1 MRIAILLGCIAA
13 MLLPASIHARQGAPI
28 DPAVAHANALRSGPI
43 DYREGWYGS
52 GDTRL
57 HYVEA
62 GRGPLVILYHGFPS
76 FWYSWYDQMEL
87 LKTRYRVVAV
97 DGPGA
102 NLSGKP
108 ADLAPYRVAA
118 LARQL
123 DGLARH
129 LNGKRRFVLVGH
141 DWGAALAFAYA
152 QAYPQR
158 LRGVAGVSAPPYNL
172 FLDLVRTDQEQQARS
187 AYMPMF
193 HTLTLDTIRA
203 RGIAPQIFNASYQ
216 SLIASGALTEA
227 EVALFRNVLSDPATI
242 HGGMNWYRANVP
254 PFGAISDA
262 DYWPER
268 DLRLT
273 VPALLIWGEEDR
285 TFVPAFIDRFQAAVP
300 TAAVVRVKGVNHW
313 ATMEANPATN
323 RALLAFVDE
332 VTAR

>member
-1 MRIAILLGCIAA
+1 MRFLMILALAA
-13 MLLPASIHARQGAPI
+13 AALLPLPLSAWPSPPT
-28 DPAVAHANALRSGPI
+28 DPAVTHANAIRTGPI
-43 DYREGWYGS
+43 GYREGYYGS

-76 FWYSWYDQMEL
+76 FWYSWFDQMEL

-97 DGPGA
+97 DGLGA

-108 ADLAPYRVAA
+108 TNLAPYRVAT

-123 DGLARH
+123 DGIARH
-129 LNGKRRFVLVGH
+129 VGGKGRFVLIGH

-158 LRGVAGVSAPPYNL
+158 LRGVAGISAPPYNL
-172 FLDLVRTDQEQQARS
+172 FLDLVRTDREQQARS

-193 HTLTLDTIRA
+193 HTLTLDAIRA
-203 RGIAPQIFNASYQ
+203 RGIAPQIFTASYQ
-216 SLIASGALTEA
+216 TLIASGALTEA
-227 EVALFRNVLSDPATI
+227 EVALFRNVLSDPETI

-262 DYWPER
+262 DYWPQR
-268 DLRLT
+268 ALHLT

-285 TFVPAFIDRFQAAVP
+285 TFVPAFMGRFQAAVP
-300 TAAVVRVKGVNHW
+300 MATVVRVKGVNHW
-313 ATMEANPATN
+313 ATMEADPATN
-323 RALLAFVDE
+323 RALLTFVDK